1 MYISMVHL
9 DLEHCLD
16 DIIRKICKI
25 FKGRNYLYYITFD
38 YSGIIVL
45 AKNDT
50 VKEYARKLLKLN
62 YFCQNEMRIQDTFSV
77 FSFNKRSL
85 KTLFYK
91 YAQKGNGKK
100 DIKDEDKDKGE
111 DKYLISVNISVK
123 DLGLYQKF
131 KKKLKKFEKKI
142 KGSISFKVSKKPNR
156 KPELPV
162 MLTIEAFE
170 KKIYPCCKKEV
181 KLKPI
186 LKMSGSY
193 CPYCGVMDYGFE

>member
-1 MYISMVHL
+1 MSEEMMFQISVPTDEEGFVL
-9 DLEHCLD
+9 LECPLCGELFKLHPGDYQD
-16 DIIRKICKI
+16 D
-25 FKGRNYLYYITFD
+25 
-38 YSGIIVL
+38 
-45 AKNDT
+45 
-50 VKEYARKLLKLN
+50 
-62 YFCQNEMRIQDTFSV
+62 SV
-77 FSFNKRSL
+77 FVVYCPACGLVSDSYVTN
-85 KTLFYK
+85 
-91 YAQKGNGKK
+91 
-100 DIKDEDKDKGE
+100 DVIE
-111 DKYLISVNISVK
+111 
-123 DLGLYQKF
+123 LGLAMAENYANDLIMKE
-131 KKKLKKFEKKI
+131 LKKFEKKI

>member
-1 MYISMVHL
+1 MVS
-9 DLEHCLD
+9 DS
-16 DIIRKICKI
+16 
-25 FKGRNYLYYITFD
+25 YVT
-38 YSGIIVL
+38 
-45 AKNDT
+45 ND
-50 VKEYARKLLKLN
+50 VIE
-62 YFCQNEMRIQDTFSV
+62 
-77 FSFNKRSL
+77 
-85 KTLFYK
+85 
-91 YAQKGNGKK
+91 
-100 DIKDEDKDKGE
+100 
-111 DKYLISVNISVK
+111 
-123 DLGLYQKF
+123 LGLAMAENYANDLIMKE
-131 KKKLKKFEKKI
+131 LKKFEKKI